1 MKAHHLNPNVTTQ
14 SKDTLLCHRIT
25 FDETWY
31 FCCSSESFRQPTI
44 QLLHCHMTT
53 KSNKSLSTFPNKF
66 NLEFWKAQYISIN
79 TNAKLFVLFP
89 KKDLSLQNGYSC
101 GHCTAKLLNEWSCK
115 GIFSVGFKIV
125 SIRLHLKASSCK
137 SPCYILPCPK
147 CQRNNSLSKI
157 LDRTI
162 YNNDK
167 CRLLS
172 GKRTI
177 LEI

>member
-1 MKAHHLNPNVTTQ
+1 MKPPDLNIHFHAIKLPLTKLDAFAALLNHSGNQPHSSCIVTWLQRAINHFQHFPTNSIWSFEKLNIFPSIQ
-14 SKDTLLCHRIT
+14 MQNFL
-25 FDETWY
+25 
-31 FCCSSESFRQPTI
+31 FCF
-44 QLLHCHMTT
+44 L
-53 KSNKSLSTFPNKF
+53 
-66 NLEFWKAQYISIN
+66 
-79 TNAKLFVLFP
+79 

-115 GIFSVGFKIV
+115 DILAARFKIV
-125 SIRLHLKASSCK
+125 SIRLMHLKAASCK

-147 CQRNNSLSKI
+147 CQRNNSLSKTS
-157 LDRTI
+157 DRTI